1 MTHIIPPLIYVICI
15 IVNHA
20 FVKTISLTYKKMP
33 FLRIAP
39 ICNGKIYVAPIY
51 SSFKR

>member
-33 FLRIAP
+33 FFTYRPYLQWKDLCCSPQLSR
-39 ICNGKIYVAPIY
+39 
-51 SSFKR
+51 